1 MFVVNEDNSIYI
13 TRGDVAFMSVVAEE
27 NGAAYKFQPGDVIR
41 IKVFEKKGCSCVV
54 LQRDFPVQEET
65 ESVDIFL
72 TEQDTKIG
80 EVINK
85 PKDYWYE
92 VELNPDVNVQTI
104 IGYDED
110 GAKLFRLFPEGKDI
124 SGDDI
129 EAVSKQT
136 LQDLVDVALSEAK
149 ESGQF
154 DGADGVSPTVE
165 VTKTANGHTVTITDN
180 KKTNSFEVPNGAKGD
195 KGDAFTYE
203 DFTAAQL
210 ASIKGEK
217 GDPFTYADFTADQ
230 LAALKGEKGEDG
242 TMSFED
248 LTEAQKESLRGQ
260 DGYSPT
266 IAVSDI
272 TGGKRLTITDA
283 TGTKNVDLA
292 VDTSAFVAL
301 NAGPANNGRFLRV
314 VDGYASWEYMSSAE
328 GGSF

>member
-110 GAKLFRLFPEGKDI
+110 GAKLFRLFPEGKDV

-136 LQDLVDVALSEAK
+136 LQDLVDAALIEAK

-195 KGDAFTYE
+195 KGDTG
-203 DFTAAQL
+203 AQG
-210 ASIKGEK
+210 IQGEKGEK
-217 GDPFTYADFTADQ
+217 GDKGD
-230 LAALKGEKGEDG
+230 KGEKGDKGDKGEDG

-272 TGGKRLTITDA
+272 TGGKRLTIKDA

-314 VDGYASWEYMSSAE
+314 VDGYASWEAMSSAE